1 MASAEEIS
9 RSYWQAEM
17 RHDIDAVMDHYAPD
31 AVMVMPG
38 VTLQGPEIRKFYEE
52 SFKAFPKL
60 DHRVLR
66 VMGDDR
72 LACLEWHAVMTD
84 AEGREFTFS
93 GVNLCEADGERMTH
107 VRGYFDRK
115 DLDIAAESNL

>member
-1 MASAEEIS
+1 LATAEEIS

-17 RHDIDAVMDHYAPD
+17 RHDVDAVMEHFRPD
-31 AVMVMPG
+31 AVLDLPG
-38 VTLQGPEIRKFYEE
+38 VHLEGDEIRTFYEE

-60 DHRVLR
+60 EHEVTR
-66 VMGDDR
+66 VMGDER
-72 LACLEWHAVMTD
+72 LACLEWHAALTD
-84 AEGREFTFS
+84 AEGKRFEFQ
-93 GVNLCEADGERMTH
+93 GVNLAEVDGERFIT